1 MVHGEAPDEKPMR
14 LGYAGVCRI
23 CGMALAA
30 RSEAIYER
38 STKTVRCAHHADPG
52 VNGPELDDAVEAGTP
67 GASARREFER
77 RRAAR
82 EQRIRDKHP
91 RIGGLIHALSDDP
104 QSTRA
109 WDTGA
114 IGEERLG
121 HRLNELA
128 SETLR
133 VLHDRRVPGG
143 RTNID
148 HVAVTPAGVYVID
161 AKKYRGRPRLRI
173 EGGLLRP
180 RVEKLIVGNRDRTK
194 VVDGVLHQV
203 EIVRGVVGE
212 AVPVPAEDEAPA
224 VDVGEGDRQV
234 DRDRGESSW
243 PDLAVGQTPL
253 PSRERSTPALQP
265 VSPSELGSL
274 PSMRE
279 RDLPIVRTP

>member
-1 MVHGEAPDEKPMR
+1 VVHGEAPDEKPMR

-212 AVPVPAEDEAPA
+212 AVPVRGVLCFVDADWPLVGGAFRIRG
-224 VDVGEGDRQV
+224 VDVL
-234 DRDRGESSW
+234 W
-243 PDLAVGQTPL
+243 PKKMYQLLRADG
-253 PSRERSTPALQP
+253 P
-265 VSPSELGSL
+265 VSTESILTSHQLIASAL
-274 PSMRE
+274 P
-279 RDLPIVRTP
+279 PA